1 MVVSPLPFYH
11 PSWRLKFLGQL
22 TDLLTPPRAA
32 DQWSR
37 PAPKITKP
45 KPNVIIRLC
54 SIECNFAV
62 PLTDPSNA
70 KFQAD
75 MANWALASNR
85 TFIWNYITNFHE
97 FVAPF
102 PDWYSIG
109 PNVRFFQEHGVTGL
123 FQEGAYESPG
133 SDLMELK
140 DYLASAMMWDPS
152 RDDRQVISTFL
163 TAYYGK
169 AAPLVRLYMDTMH
182 GSIADTSFFMGEGF
196 ALDAKVSD
204 LPSCAKRQHQPC
216 GCVCFPV

>member
-1 MVVSPLPFYH
+1 M
-11 PSWRLKFLGQL
+11 KFLGQL
-22 TDLLTPPRAA
+22 TDLLTPAALGAA

-182 GSIADTSFFMGEGF
+182 GSIADTSFFMPEGF
-196 ALDAKVSD
+196 PLARPAPKPRLGLATRTLNATGQARVKLS
-204 LPSCAKRQHQPC
+204 LW
-216 GCVCFPV
+216 